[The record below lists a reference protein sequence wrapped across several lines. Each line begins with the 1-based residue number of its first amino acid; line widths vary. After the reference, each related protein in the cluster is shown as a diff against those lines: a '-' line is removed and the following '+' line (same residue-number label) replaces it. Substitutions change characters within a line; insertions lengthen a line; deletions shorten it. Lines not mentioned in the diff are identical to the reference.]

1 MDRRE
6 ILKAAGVLL
15 GVAISPSCSRA
26 LESGEDLNAQPVS
39 GEFSPEAQR
48 MVAILADLIIPE
60 TDTPGAVAAEVPQF
74 IHQIVMDW
82 YTAAERTIFLDGL
95 AALDATSRSNWSISF
110 VELEPAQQAQL
121 LAALEPVRGPQAQ
134 SSSPLTAIFMPA
146 GAAGEVPFYQ
156 KLKELTVLGYYTSEI
171 GSTQE
176 LVYLPIP
183 GRYDGDFELAEIGRQ
198 WTT

>member
-6 ILKAAGVLL
+6 VLKAAGVLL

-26 LESGEDLNAQPVS
+26 LESGEDLNAPPAS
-39 GEFSPEAQR
+39 GELSAEAQR
-48 MVAILADLIIPE
+48 IIEVLVDLIIPQ
-60 TDTPGAVAAEVPQF
+60 TDTPGAIAAGVPQF
-74 IHQIVMDW
+74 IQQIVMDW
-82 YTAAERTIFLDGL
+82 YTAAERAIFLDGL
-95 AALDATSRSNWSISF
+95 TALDATSQSNWSMPF

-121 LAALEPVRGPQAQ
+121 LAALEPSTQGSNAL
-134 SSSPLTAIFMPA
+134 SAIFMPA
-146 GAAGEVPFYQ
+146 GAAGEVPFYL

-176 LVYLPIP
+176 LLYLPVP
-183 GRYDGDFELAEIGRQ
+183 GRYDGDYELAEIGRQ

>member
-26 LESGEDLNAQPVS
+26 LESGEDLNAAPVS
-39 GEFSPEAQR
+39 GELAIEAQR
-48 MVAILADLIIPE
+48 MIEILADLIIPE
-60 TDTPGAVAAEVPQF
+60 TDTPGAIVAGVPQF

-82 YTAAERTIFLDGL
+82 YTDAERAIFLDGL
-95 AALDATSRSNWSISF
+95 AALEVASQANWAKPF
-110 VELEPAQQAQL
+110 VELEPVQQTQL
-121 LAALEPVRGPQAQ
+121 LAAVEPRTKDSDAL
-134 SSSPLTAIFMPA
+134 SAIFMPA
-146 GAAGEVPFYQ
+146 GAAGEVPFYL

-176 LVYLPIP
+176 LVYLPVP
-183 GRYDGDFELAEIGRQ
+183 GRYDGDYEFSEIVRQ

>member
-26 LESGEDLNAQPVS
+26 LESGEDLNAAPVS
-39 GEFSPEAQR
+39 GELPTEAQR
-48 MVAILADLIIPE
+48 MIEILADLIIPE
-60 TDTPGAVAAEVPQF
+60 TDTPGAIEAGVPQF
-74 IHQIVMDW
+74 IQQIVMDW
-82 YTAAERTIFLDGL
+82 YTAAERAIFLDGL
-95 AALDATSRSNWSISF
+95 TLLDATSRQNWSTPF
-110 VELEPAQQAQL
+110 VKLEPAQQTQL
-121 LAALEPVRGPQAQ
+121 LAALEPQTRDSDAL
-134 SSSPLTAIFMPA
+134 SAILMPA
-146 GAAGEVPFYQ
+146 GAAGEVPFYL

-176 LVYLPIP
+176 LVYLPVP
-183 GRYDGDFELAEIGRQ
+183 GRYDGDYELAEIGRQ

>member
-15 GVAISPSCSRA
+15 GVAISPACSRA
-26 LESGEDLNAQPVS
+26 LESGEDLSRAPVN
-39 GEFSPEAQR
+39 GELSSQTQR
-48 MVAILADLIIPE
+48 MIEILADLIIPE
-60 TDTPGAVAAEVPQF
+60 TDTPGAAAAGVPQF

-82 YTAAERTIFLDGL
+82 YTDAERSIFLDGL
-95 AALDATSRSNWSISF
+95 AALEVAGQANWAKPFI
-110 VELEPAQQAQL
+110 ELDEAQQAHL
-121 LAALEPVRGPQAQ
+121 LAALEPVPE
-134 SSSPLTAIFMPA
+134 SPAEGGNALSAIFMPA
-146 GAAGEVPFYQ
+146 GAAGEVPFYS

-176 LVYLPIP
+176 LVYLPVP
-183 GRYDGDFELAEIGRQ
+183 GRYDGDYELAEIGRQ

>member
-26 LESGEDLNAQPVS
+26 LESGEDLNAAPAS
-39 GEFSPEAQR
+39 GELLADAQR
-48 MVAILADLIIPE
+48 IIEVLADLIIPE
-60 TDTPGAVAAEVPQF
+60 TDTPGAIEAGVPQF

-95 AALDATSRSNWSISF
+95 AALDATSRSNWSLSF

-121 LAALEPVRGPQAQ
+121 LAALEPVRGPQTQGGDA
-134 SSSPLTAIFMPA
+134 LTAIFMPA
-146 GAAGEVPFYQ
+146 GAAGEVPFYL

-176 LVYLPIP
+176 MVYLPVP

>member
-15 GVAISPSCSRA
+15 GMAISPSCSRA
-26 LESGEDLNAQPVS
+26 LESGEDLNAPPAS
-39 GEFSPEAQR
+39 GELTIEKQR
-48 MVAILADLIIPE
+48 MIEILADLIIPE
-60 TDTPGAVAAEVPQF
+60 TDTPGAVAAGVPQF
-74 IHQIVMDW
+74 IQQIVIDW

-95 AALDATSRSNWSISF
+95 AALDATSQSNWSLPF

-121 LAALEPVRGPQAQ
+121 LVALELERGPQAQ
-134 SSSPLTAIFMPA
+134 GGNDLTAIFMPA
-146 GAAGEVPFYQ
+146 GAAGEVAFYP

-176 LVYLPIP
+176 LVYLPVP
-183 GRYDGDFELAEIGRQ
+183 GRYDGDYELAEIGRQ

>member
-6 ILKAAGVLL
+6 VLKAAGVLL
-15 GVAISPSCSRA
+15 GVAISPACSRA
-26 LESGEDLNAQPVS
+26 LESSEDLNAPPAS
-39 GEFSPEAQR
+39 GELSIEKQR
-48 MVAILADLIIPE
+48 MIEILADLIIPE
-60 TDTPGAVAAEVPQF
+60 TDTAGAAAAGVPQF

-95 AALDATSRSNWSISF
+95 AALELASQENWAKSF
-110 VELEPAQQAQL
+110 SAIDGGQQAQL
-121 LAALEPVRGPQAQ
+121 LAALEPPVENTDAV
-134 SSSPLTAIFMPA
+134 SAAFMPA
-146 GAAGEVPFYQ
+146 GAAGEVPFYL

-176 LVYLPIP
+176 LVYLPVP

>member
-26 LESGEDLNAQPVS
+26 LESGEDLNAPPAS
-39 GEFSPEAQR
+39 GELSADAQR
-48 MVAILADLIIPE
+48 IIEVLADLIIPE
-60 TDTPGAVAAEVPQF
+60 TDTPGAIAAGVPQF
-74 IHQIVMDW
+74 IQQIVMDW
-82 YTAAERTIFLDGL
+82 YTAAERSIFLDGL
-95 AALDATSRSNWSISF
+95 TALDATSHSNWSIPF
-110 VELEPAQQAQL
+110 VELEPVQQAQL
-121 LAALEPVRGPQAQ
+121 LVALEPVRGPQAQ
-134 SSSPLTAIFMPA
+134 GGNDLTAIFMPA
-146 GAAGEVPFYQ
+146 GAAGEVAFYP

-176 LVYLPIP
+176 LVYLPVP
-183 GRYDGDFELAEIGRQ
+183 GRYDGDYELAEIGRQ

>member
-26 LESGEDLNAQPVS
+26 LESGEDLNAPPAG
-39 GEFSPEAQR
+39 GELSADVQR
-48 MVAILADLIIPE
+48 IIEVLADLIIPE
-60 TDTPGAVAAEVPQF
+60 TDTPGAIAAGVPQF
-74 IHQIVMDW
+74 IQQIVMDW
-82 YTAAERTIFLDGL
+82 YTAAERSIFLDGL
-95 AALDATSRSNWSISF
+95 TALDATSQSNWSLPF
-110 VELEPAQQAQL
+110 VELEPAQQAKL
-121 LAALEPVRGPQAQ
+121 LVALEPERGPQAQ
-134 SSSPLTAIFMPA
+134 GGNDLTAIFMPA
-146 GAAGEVPFYQ
+146 GAAGEVAFYP

-176 LVYLPIP
+176 LVYLPVP
-183 GRYDGDFELAEIGRQ
+183 GRYDGDYELAEIGRQ